1 MRRRI
6 QQFGV
11 LVAVGLIAA
20 TTLVGAVVPANAAV
34 ALRQGYELVGSDGGV
49 FAFSPGTFSGSLGD
63 RRVPGKIVAA
73 LDGTVNERS
82 NGSTI
87 AFASGYLLV
96 SDTGVVYPFGL
107 HSLGDL
113 RGVHLN
119 APIVGAAAVP
129 GGYFLV
135 AADGGV
141 FTFGSAKFAGSLAAR
156 RLPAPIVGIALTS
169 TGGGYRLVDSAGD
182 VYPFGGAR
190 SFGDLGNTKLD
201 APVVGIGRDAGDA
214 TPSMP
219 DGYLLVTANGKVFAF
234 GAARFLG
241 DASNLHLRA
250 PVAGILSGFGGYD
263 LFAHDGG
270 VFSFGSAFRGSMG
283 GRHLNGPIVA
293 MMSHVVSAP
302 CEGSPG
308 TC

>member
-11 LVAVGLIAA
+11 LVTVGLIAA
-20 TTLVGAVVPANAAV
+20 TTLVGAVVPANATV

-82 NGSTI
+82 NGSTL

-96 SDTGVVYPFGL
+96 SDTGVVYSFGQ

-113 RGVHLN
+113 RGVRLN

-141 FTFGSAKFAGSLAAR
+141 FTFGRAKFAGSLAAR
-156 RLPAPIVGIALTS
+156 RLPAPIVGIALMA
-169 TGGGYRLVDSAGD
+169 TGRGYWLVDSAGD

-190 SFGDLGNTKLD
+190 SFGDLDNTKLD

-234 GAARFLG
+234 GAARFVG
-241 DASNLHLRA
+241 DASNLQTS
-250 PVAGILSGFGGYD
+250 VAGILPGFGGYY
-263 LFAHDGG
+263 LFAQDGG

-283 GRHLNGPIVA
+283 GRHLNGRIVA